1 MDPNDLG
8 DISADE
14 LLSSFTPSLTNDQY
28 ENNVLNIIQ
37 SDNIQKIQ
45 ENTNCT
51 ISLINQQQVELINS
65 DRLSMNSTSFD
76 MDLYDTDKGSQQIS
90 LNTDMTINDEQNFD
104 STNTTNDTSQ
114 NYQILQTLTTGEQQ
128 ITAYDYCC
136 QMLEKLTLAVNTLKP
151 ILVDLA
157 IPSATGD
164 SYLKTFGIPSP
175 HDVNITTQEPL
186 KILSNLFQM
195 TINTLPSFRQKDNT
209 NDCNNTIPIGQEL
222 NETSEK
228 TIAAPSEQNGC
239 HLNQEIQAVIQSN
252 FLTSS
257 IPKDIFP
264 IISLSELLSQ
274 AQKCIQ
280 EIKLV
285 ELKISEQPQ
294 EFWKKRSINCLKNK
308 WCPAIQGRSG
318 KQRRYIG
325 IKWSKLINYNPNDLF
340 IFVQLLS
347 YNNQSHSSKVL
358 VPPETIVQKLKLLG
372 KKQKNGSRRLILSDL
387 IIKDIYGFDKKN
399 NAILCPITEDEYHQC
414 KKNLKVLM
422 FNLYKTSEEIDNSN
436 DNNEIDKDEDNEISE
451 YEDEDTS
458 IENQLHKLCKLRIC
472 LCRRTDKNKLE
483 FISNFVDTDM
493 IEESKGNKALA
504 INSSKVTPKQ
514 LCKCGNEIITIPLN
528 TDSEKNGFIVH
539 LNETKLKSSEI
550 HGVKDKQIF
559 FNSIPYIQCKE
570 GSLHVVV
577 SKKSILKTIQQH
589 HNPYDGLDENIL
601 LDCSI
606 SYVDI
611 SDNLHDHKMIDTKL
625 SMQTNEI
632 NRKDK

>member
-45 ENTNCT
+45 ENTDCT

-65 DRLSMNSTSFD
+65 DRLSMSSTSFD
-76 MDLYDTDKGSQQIS
+76 MDLYDTDKDSQQIS

-128 ITAYDYCC
+128 MTAYDYFC
-136 QMLEKLTLAVNTLKP
+136 QTLEKLTLAVNTLKP
-151 ILVDLA
+151 VLVDLA

-164 SYLKTFGIPSP
+164 SYLKTFEIPSP

-257 IPKDIFP
+257 ISKDIFP

-347 YNNQSHSSKVL
+347 YDNQSHSSKVL
-358 VPPETIVQKLKLLG
+358 VPPETIVQKLKLLE
-372 KKQKNGSRRLILSDL
+372 KKQKNESRRLILSDL

-493 IEESKGNKALA
+493 IEE
-504 INSSKVTPKQ
+504 
-514 LCKCGNEIITIPLN
+514 IIIEN
-528 TDSEKNGFIVH
+528 D
-539 LNETKLKSSEI
+539 LK
-550 HGVKDKQIF
+550 
-559 FNSIPYIQCKE
+559 
-570 GSLHVVV
+570 
-577 SKKSILKTIQQH
+577 
-589 HNPYDGLDENIL
+589 
-601 LDCSI
+601 
-606 SYVDI
+606 
-611 SDNLHDHKMIDTKL
+611 
-625 SMQTNEI
+625 
-632 NRKDK
+632 